1 MVVGDFPIEVDTLVV
16 GAGPGGY
23 VAAIR
28 AAQLGQKVTI
38 VDKSDLGGT
47 CLNVGCIPSK
57 ALIQAGHSAEAAK
70 GNDDLGI
77 TTENVQ
83 VDFDKVQEWK
93 SGVVNK
99 LTSGVESL
107 LKGNKVDIVKG
118 EVYFVDDQHVKVMD
132 EKQSQTYTFKDCII
146 ATGSSPIEIPSFPF
160 SERVL
165 DSTGALNLKE
175 IPENLVVIG
184 GGYIGTELGSAYAN
198 LGSKVTILEG
208 EKEIL
213 GTFDKSMTSVV
224 KKRLK
229 KKDVSIVTNAF
240 AKGVEETDKGVTVT
254 YEAKDKKETVEA
266 DYVLV
271 TVGRKPNTSE
281 IGLDQV
287 GIELDERGLIKIDKQ
302 CRTNVKNIYAIGD
315 IVEGL
320 PLAHKASYEAK
331 VAAEAISGKK
341 SEIDYLGM
349 PAVVFTDPEMAS
361 VGYTEQEPKDAKIDV
376 KVSKF
381 PFAAN
386 GRALSLNE
394 TEGSLKLITR
404 KEDGLVVGGQ
414 IVGANAS
421 DMISEIG
428 LAIEAGMTAED
439 IALTVH
445 PHPSL
450 GEITMEAAEVALGT
464 PIHTM

>member
-38 VDKSDLGGT
+38 VDKGDLGGT

-57 ALIQAGHSAEAAK
+57 ALIQAGHLTEAAR
-70 GNDDLGI
+70 GNEDLGI
-77 TTENVQ
+77 TTENVS
-83 VDFDKVQEWK
+83 VDFSKVQEWK
-93 SGVVNK
+93 GSVVNR

-118 EVYFVDDQHVKVMD
+118 EVYFVDKNHVKVMD
-132 EKQSQTYTFKDCII
+132 DKQSQTYTFNNCII
-146 ATGSSPIEIPSFPF
+146 ATGSTPIEIPSFPF
-160 SERVL
+160 SDRVI
-165 DSTGALNLKE
+165 DSTGGLDLKE
-175 IPENLVVIG
+175 VPESLVVIG

-198 LGSKVTILEG
+198 FGTKVTIVEG

-213 GTFDKSMTSVV
+213 GGFEKQMTSVV

-229 KKDVSIVTNAF
+229 KKDVEIVTNAM
-240 AKGVEETDKGVTVT
+240 AKGVEESDSSVKVT
-254 YEAKDKKETVEA
+254 YEVGGEEKTVEA
-266 DYVLV
+266 EYVLV
-271 TVGRKPNTSE
+271 TVGRRPNTRE
-281 IGLDQV
+281 IGLEQV
-287 GIELDERGLIKIDKQ
+287 GIEVDDRGLIKIDKQ
-302 CRTNVKNIYAIGD
+302 CRTNIDNIYAIGD
-315 IVEGL
+315 IVPGL
-320 PLAHKASYEAK
+320 PLAHKASYEGK
-331 VAAEAISGKK
+331 VAAEAISGQK
-341 SEIDYLGM
+341 SEIDYIGM
-349 PAVVFTDPEMAS
+349 PAVVFSDPEMAS
-361 VGYTEQEPKDAKIDV
+361 VGYTEQEAKDEGIKI
-376 KVSKF
+376 KASKF

-386 GRALSLNE
+386 GRALSLND
-394 TEGSLKLITR
+394 TDGFLKLITR
-404 KEDGLVVGGQ
+404 EEDGLVIGGQ

-421 DMISEIG
+421 DMIAEIG

-445 PHPSL
+445 AHPTL

-464 PIHTM
+464 PIHML